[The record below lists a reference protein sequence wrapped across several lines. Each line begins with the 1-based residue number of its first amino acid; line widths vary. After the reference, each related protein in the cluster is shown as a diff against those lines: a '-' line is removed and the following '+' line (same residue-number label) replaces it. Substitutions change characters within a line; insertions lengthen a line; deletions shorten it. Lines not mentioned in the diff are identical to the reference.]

1 MKIVMLERDN
11 VGADLDLSKFGNLG
25 ELTIYGCTKP
35 EEIAGRIRDAEIV
48 ILNKMPMNEETMKE
62 ALNLKL
68 LCVTA
73 TGTDNVDADY
83 CRKRGIEVRNVK
95 GYSTETVVQHT
106 FALLFYLWEQ
116 MPYYDHYVKSGEYE
130 KNPLFTHFERHFRDL
145 SGKKW
150 GIVGLGEIGKRV
162 YEVAK
167 AFGAHPV
174 YYSTGHNNNQEG
186 YERVS
191 FDTLLSECDIIS
203 VHAPLNENTV
213 GLFDHDA
220 FSKMKN
226 TAYFINVGRGPIADE
241 NALVW
246 ALNNG
251 EIAGAALDVLSK
263 EPITKDNPLN
273 GIKDSSKLVITPH
286 IAWASIEA
294 RYRLMEGVYQNIVDY
309 LNQKTEESVVE

>member
-11 VGADLDLSKFGNLG
+11 VGSDLDLSKFENLG
-25 ELTIYGCTKP
+25 ELTIYGRTKP
-35 EEIAGRIRDAEIV
+35 EEIAERIKDAEIV
-48 ILNKMPMNEETMKE
+48 ILNKMPMNEATMKE
-62 ALNLKL
+62 AKNLKL

-73 TGTDNVDADY
+73 TGTDNVDSDY
-83 CRKRGIEVRNVK
+83 CLRRGIEVRNVK

-106 FALLFYLWEQ
+106 FALLFYLWEH

-130 KNPLFTHFERHFRDL
+130 KNPLFTYFERHFHDL
-145 SGKKW
+145 YGKKW
-150 GIVGLGEIGKRV
+150 GIAGLGEIGKRV
-162 YEVAK
+162 YDVAK

-174 YYSTGHNNNQEG
+174 YYSTGNKNFQEG

-203 VHAPLNENTV
+203 VHAPLNENTA
-213 GLFDHDA
+213 GLFDRNA

-226 TAYFINVGRGPIADE
+226 TAYFINVGRGPIVDE
-241 NALVW
+241 QALVW

-273 GIKDSSKLVITPH
+273 EIKDSSKLVITPH

-294 RYRLMEGVYQNIVDY
+294 RNRLMDGVYKNIVDF
-309 LNQKTEESVVE
+309 LNQEVC